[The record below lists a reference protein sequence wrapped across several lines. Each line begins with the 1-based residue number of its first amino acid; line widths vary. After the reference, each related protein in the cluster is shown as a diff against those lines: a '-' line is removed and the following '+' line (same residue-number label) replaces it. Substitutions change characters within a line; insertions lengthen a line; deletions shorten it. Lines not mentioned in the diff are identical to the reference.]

1 MVDDEDEAVELLV
14 EDALALVFADE
25 VEAAFE
31 AEEILDFP
39 ASEIELRLGEDTG
52 IFDAEDTLD
61 GDGVGEAD
69 ASLDFAELEGEAWSC
84 SPAEIEAEI
93 PKETSMPRSL
103 FSAAGFRV
111 SVLF

>member
-1 MVDDEDEAVELLV
+1 MELLV
-14 EDALALVFADE
+14 EGALALVFGDE
-25 VEAAFE
+25 VEAAFD

-39 ASEIELRLGEDTG
+39 AAERELRLGEDTG
-52 IFDAEDTLD
+52 IFEAEDSLD
-61 GDGVGEAD
+61 GDRVGEAD
-69 ASLDFAELEGEAWSC
+69 ALLDFAELEAGAWSC

-111 SVLF
+111 SLLF